1 MVYKITIKINN
12 NDIIFTT
19 STYSLEN
26 NRIIFRDKFG
36 NKKNF
41 SALLR
46 NINWNRGGEQFWLIK
61 KLENLV

>member
-1 MVYKITIKINN
+1 MMVYKITIKINN

-41 SALLR
+41 SALPE
-46 NINWNRGGEQFWLIK
+46 ILIGI
-61 KLENLV
+61 EEANNFG